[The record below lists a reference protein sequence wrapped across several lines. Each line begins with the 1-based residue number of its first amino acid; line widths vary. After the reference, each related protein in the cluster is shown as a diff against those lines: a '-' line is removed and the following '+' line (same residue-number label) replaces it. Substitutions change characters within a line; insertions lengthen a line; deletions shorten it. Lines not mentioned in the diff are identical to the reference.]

1 MKRKTA
7 LLLII
12 AALVILLFVACALA
26 FHGVILLNNPSTTK
40 YPVRGVDVSSYQG
53 EIDWQ
58 VLSQQ
63 GISFAFIK
71 ATEGSRY
78 VDPCFEQNY
87 AEAAKTS
94 LRIGAYHFF
103 SFDSLGKTQAENF
116 IAQVKPIENMLPPVV
131 DLEFYGDKE
140 KDPPEPAIV
149 RQQLDVLLQELEAY
163 YGMKPVLY
171 STEKAYD
178 LYLAGQ
184 YTDNDIWF
192 RDVIG
197 FPKLSDGRQWTF
209 WQFTNRGRL
218 EGYRGTETYID
229 LNVFYGSR
237 EDFAAYGKTD
247 PKP

>member
-1 MKRKTA
+1 M
-7 LLLII
+7 
-12 AALVILLFVACALA
+12 
-26 FHGVILLNNPSTTK
+26 
-40 YPVRGVDVSSYQG
+40 
-53 EIDWQ
+53 
-58 VLSQQ
+58 
-63 GISFAFIK
+63 
-71 ATEGSRY
+71 
-78 VDPCFEQNY
+78 DPCFEQNY

-140 KDPPEPAIV
+140 KNPPEPEIV

-184 YTDNDIWF
+184 YTDYDIWF

-237 EDFAAYGKTD
+237 EDFAAYEKTD